1 MPTLSQGAAEVVV
14 DRGSDYQPATRL
26 LHLATWVTNQ
36 AAQRAFQMSSAA
48 LDAAGSHTRDYALLA
63 SLVELG
69 PGSQAELS
77 RRTGIDRSDVVPA
90 LNAMEARGEVK
101 RAVDPHD
108 RRRNVVTVTPKGR
121 RALDRLDVLLAN
133 VQDEF
138 LAVLSAADRRKL
150 LALLRR
156 VARLPALGRS

>member
-1 MPTLSQGAAEVVV
+1 MTTPSQSAAQLA
-14 DRGSDYQPATRL
+14 DGRGSDYQPATRL

-36 AAQRAFQMSSAA
+36 AAQRAFQMSSSA
-48 LDAAGSHTRDYALLA
+48 LEAEASHTRNYALLA
-63 SLVELG
+63 NLVEFG

-101 RAVDPHD
+101 RTVNPHD
-108 RRRNVVTVTPKGR
+108 RRRNTVTVTTKGR
-121 RALDRLDVLLAN
+121 RNLNHLDAVLAK

-138 LAVLSAADRRKL
+138 LMSLSATDRRKL
-150 LALLRR
+150 LALLRS
-156 VARLPALGRS
+156 VARLPALDRS